1 MCIFM
6 HCFTVA
12 EHAVHFQKLF
22 RAILLW
28 DDCCEN
34 FVFTLAVICVDYL
47 LK

>member
-1 MCIFM
+1 MCIFYT
-6 HCFTVA
+6 FSQFA
-12 EHAVHFQKLF
+12 EHVVYFQLF

-28 DDCCEN
+28 DHCCEN